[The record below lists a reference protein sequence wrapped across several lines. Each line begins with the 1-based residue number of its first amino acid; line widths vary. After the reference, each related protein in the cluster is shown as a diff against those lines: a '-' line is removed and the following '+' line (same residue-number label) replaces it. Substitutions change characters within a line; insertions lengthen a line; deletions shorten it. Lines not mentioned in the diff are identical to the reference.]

1 MTDAPLPVPADPA
14 VPDAPSVAAAQMPS
28 APPASSAPVTV
39 DIFQRLKRHKVV
51 QWTLAYMALA
61 YTLLHGAEM
70 LGDALAWPHGLLHT
84 FALLLILGTPVVAV
98 LAWYHGARGVQRVRG
113 TELLIVSL
121 LLALSGFLLWRA
133 QGSGE
138 TDGSR
143 AAHVATVAVPAATSA
158 ATSAAPASAASA
170 VPAASIAVLAFADMS
185 ASKDQEYFSDGM
197 AEEILNAL
205 ARIDG
210 LKVTGRTSS
219 FSFKGKNADLKT
231 IGEALGVAHIL
242 EGSVRKQG
250 NRVRISAQLVRAT
263 DGFHVWSDTFDGS
276 LANIFDLQER
286 IAREITGQL
295 KVVLASGATRLVAK
309 ATDNPAAYTRFVEA
323 QGLVNRRVDLARA
336 ITLLSEAT
344 ALDPKFSR
352 AWSKLAVANVIAPQ
366 YTTMA
371 WSTGWATGEAA
382 AHRALALDPANAESH
397 AALGYM
403 YLSRRNYLAMAES
416 FDRAL
421 AADPN
426 DPTAL
431 YWAANANAAMGRISA
446 AEVLL
451 DRILRTDPVN
461 ALALQYKGIIRIS
474 QGDMAAAQSYSQAGL
489 AAGFKL
495 AHIALAEAAASA
507 GAYDVAATDFTAG
520 FGAITTAFSESE
532 LRTIFH
538 GSFDDAS
545 VRAAALATVDQHP
558 QDQLAATMN
567 LFLFEPAR
575 AFSSFEQSG
584 SGVSD
589 AFLVFLWQPLD
600 FSRQARQHRAFQAFA
615 RRLGMIDY
623 WKKYGWPDLCRP
635 APARGPDAFN
645 CN

>member
-1 MTDAPLPVPADPA
+1 MTDAPIPETARPA
-14 VPDAPSVAAAQMPS
+14 VSDAPPMSAAEMPP
-28 APPASSAPVTV
+28 APPANPAPVTV
-39 DIFQRLKRHKVV
+39 DIFQRLKHHKVV

-70 LGDALAWPHGLLHT
+70 LGNALAWPHGLLHI
-84 FALLLILGTPVVAV
+84 FALVLILGTPVVAV

-121 LLALSGFLLWRA
+121 LLGLSGFLLWRA

-143 AAHVATVAVPAATSA
+143 AAHVAPAAVPAATSA
-158 ATSAAPASAASA
+158 APPAAAPA

-250 NRVRISAQLVRAT
+250 NRVRITAQLVRAK

-295 KVVLASGATRLVAK
+295 KVVLASGDTRLVAK

-382 AHRALALDPANAESH
+382 ARRALALDPASAESH

-474 QGDMAAAQSYSQAGL
+474 QGDMAAAQRYSQAGL

-520 FGAITTAFSESE
+520 FGAIATAFSESE

-558 QDQLAATMN
+558 QDQLAPTMY
-567 LFLFEPAR
+567 LFLHESAR
-575 AFSSFEQSG
+575 AFAAFEQSG

-600 FSRQARQHRAFQAFA
+600 FSRQARQHPAVQAFA
-615 RRLGMIDY
+615 QRLGMIDY

-635 APARGPDAFN
+635 APARGPDAFS